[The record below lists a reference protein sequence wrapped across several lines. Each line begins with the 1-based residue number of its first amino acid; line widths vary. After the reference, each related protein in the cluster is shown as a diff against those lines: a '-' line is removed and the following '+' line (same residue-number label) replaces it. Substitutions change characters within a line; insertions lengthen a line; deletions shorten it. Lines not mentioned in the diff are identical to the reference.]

1 MRLAARLSNQARRL
15 LTAFFIH
22 VDDEHLRP
30 FFCEALTQT
39 ERPMPWAA
47 PVTMAFLF
55 FSLMEF
61 LSFYSM
67 DSVQPGLGLAPGD
80 DAAA

>member
-1 MRLAARLSNQARRL
+1 
-15 LTAFFIH
+15 
-22 VDDEHLRP
+22 
-30 FFCEALTQT
+30 
-39 ERPMPWAA
+39 MPWAA

-80 DAAA
+80 DAAAGIYRLDLAGGV